1 MADDCDGLRPSFVVF
16 GNERSPENR
25 LDPEHGEEPGRH
37 TGARHALRLR
47 PIRTKVGGTGPVGG
61 GAREEIGLLR
71 PINEIQIRDVAV
83 GNARLRIFSFDV
95 DDAFRVRKRQRSE
108 ENAVDQTEDG
118 GVRANAE
125 PERNNGDGGEAG
137 IFEKHPPGV
146 PQIAPYA
153 FYIITGL
160 SFSDLFLQLLDPA
173 QLHRGLSARLD
184 FGQSFRDFL
193 FHKSVQ
199 GISKFVRELLFYISL
214 SKQVPP
220 KSGNAIENAHRGLQV
235 ARSAAVIAPETLRQ
249 SFVSVWS

>member
-1 MADDCDGLRPSFVVF
+1 M
-16 GNERSPENR
+16 
-25 LDPEHGEEPGRH
+25 
-37 TGARHALRLR
+37 
-47 PIRTKVGGTGPVGG
+47 
-61 GAREEIGLLR
+61 LLS
-71 PINEIQIRDVAV
+71 
-83 GNARLRIFSFDV
+83 GNARRRIFSFDV
-95 DDAFRVRKRQRSE
+95 DDAFGVRKRKRTK
-108 ENAVDQTEDG
+108 ENAVDQAEDG
-118 GVRANAE
+118 GVRADSE
-125 PERNNGDGGEAG
+125 RERNNGDGGEAG
-137 IFEKHPPGV
+137 IFEKHSPGV

-173 QLHRGLSARLD
+173 QLDRGLSTRLD

-220 KSGNAIENAHRGLQV
+220 ESGNSIENAHRGFQV